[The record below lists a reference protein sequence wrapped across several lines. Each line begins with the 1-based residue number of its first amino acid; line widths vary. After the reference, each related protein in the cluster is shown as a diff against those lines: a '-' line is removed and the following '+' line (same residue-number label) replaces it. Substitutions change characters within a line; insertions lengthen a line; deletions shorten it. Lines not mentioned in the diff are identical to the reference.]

1 MHAERNPPASE
12 GAAMDTEPTLPAIV
26 YAAKSTEDKHGS
38 IPDQLLKTR
47 RLCENED
54 WPMLGEFSDEGFSA
68 YSGNR
73 GPGLED
79 AKAKAI
85 ELAAEHGGCLLVALH
100 SDRVARGAGD
110 EPGAADHLVE
120 VVAHLR
126 RHGVRLRTVEDDFF
140 ADDRIGLLMAA
151 VQGQRN
157 SEDSRRKC
165 EATRA
170 GHARRRKSGRYHGGP
185 PPYGYTRRRNAED
198 ERELIPDPSRAPIVK
213 RIFAEYLAGA
223 TQLQICRNLVADRV
237 PTGRGG
243 KWHQGTVRT
252 ILANPVYA
260 GMIRDGSELIEAT
273 HEAIVERADWEQV
286 VALRKAKAR
295 THKRGCP
302 SAGVHLFRKGFL
314 KCGVC
319 GGSMVPRSSRN
330 RGGTIHES
338 YRCYERWRN
347 PSACDTMPVPRV
359 AVDTAVYAYFEQVGL
374 DVEATREQLAA
385 AIELRVA
392 EVKALLHGAEK
403 EAREAEG
410 RLARV
415 KGDYSSGGLPLSD
428 WLEFKAELEPQ
439 RDAARAEV
447 KRLGAQLADVK
458 AGETLRDV
466 EHEVLEQLAQI
477 RAAVA
482 GAVKDADGVEAVRS
496 ALLRLFDGFVLHRG
510 VPEEAHVELIGEH
523 WLEPLV
529 SQQAV
534 EGYDEKMKP
543 VLARKPLDQAVN
555 NYVNVFQP

>member
-1 MHAERNPPASE
+1 MHTKRNPRAPE
-12 GAAMDTEPTLPAIV
+12 GAAKGSEPTVRAVI

-38 IPDQLLKTR
+38 IPDQLAKTR
-47 RLCENED
+47 RLCEREG
-54 WPMLGEFSDEGFSA
+54 WLICGEFTDEGFSA

-73 GPGLED
+73 GPDLEE
-79 AKAKAI
+79 AKAQVIAI
-85 ELAAEHGGCLLVALH
+85 AGEHGQCLLVALH

-157 SEDSRRKC
+157 TEDSRRKSD
-165 EATRA
+165 AVKA
-170 GHARRRKSGRYHGGP
+170 GHERRRKKGKFPGGP
-185 PPYGYTRRRNAED
+185 APYGYTRRRNVDD
-198 ERELIPDPSRAPIVK
+198 ERELVPDPSLAPVVQ

-223 TQLQICRNLVADRV
+223 TQLQISRSLAADRV
-237 PTGRGG
+237 PTGNGG
-243 KWHQGTVRT
+243 KWHQGTVRA
-252 ILANPVYA
+252 ILANPVHA
-260 GMIRDGSELIEAT
+260 GLIRDGEELIEAT
-273 HEAIVERADWEQV
+273 HEAIVEREDWEQAV
-286 VALRKAKAR
+286 VLRAAKRR
-295 THKRGCP
+295 THKRGRP

-314 KCGVC
+314 RCGVC

-330 RGGTIHES
+330 RNGTMHET
-338 YRCYERWRN
+338 YRCYERWRD
-347 PSACDTMPVPRV
+347 PTTCDMMPVPRA

-392 EVKALLHGAEK
+392 EVKGLLAGAER
-403 EAREAEG
+403 EAREAEA

-415 KGDYSSGGLPLSD
+415 KGDYSSGGLPLED

-447 KRLGAQLADVK
+447 DRLRAQLADVK

-466 EHEVLEQLAQI
+466 EQEVLEQLAQI

-496 ALLRLFDGFVLHRG
+496 SLLRLFDGFVLHRG
-510 VPEEAHVELIGEH
+510 VPKEAHVELIGEH

-555 NYVNVFQP
+555 NYANVFQP